1 MADFESSRTA
11 SKATADRRA
20 ELAIR
25 RLHIERAMADFKRR
39 NRTVSAGKPTPAKKP
54 ESKPTPAKK
63 PESKPAPAKAKAA
76 GIVAAGGGPE
86 NPAADIAALA
96 LYKKSRKDAKA
107 AKGAGPDTA
116 GKRLLLV
123 EFLVCFV
130 ILGAGTVVAPT
141 GSQDGVPRLMVRG
154 TGLCVL
160 FLVLSLVASAGA
172 KPAKAAAGL
181 GALVTAG
188 YLFTSTDATNL
199 FKWMGGYFSKTGVVT
214 PLTMTA
220 DATTSSTEASSGE
233 SEAPFTPT
241 GASS

>member
-1 MADFESSRTA
+1 MVANFDTRSR
-11 SKATADRRA
+11 S
-20 ELAIR
+20 
-25 RLHIERAMADFKRR
+25 
-39 NRTVSAGKPTPAKKP
+39 VSPQ
-54 ESKPTPAKK
+54 
-63 PESKPAPAKAKAA
+63 
-76 GIVAAGGGPE
+76 
-86 NPAADIAALA
+86 NPVADIAFLTSYKAA
-96 LYKKSRKDAKA
+96 TSYKKSRKDAKA
-107 AKGAGPDTA
+107 AKAAKSGGPGGG

-199 FKWMGGYFSKTGVVT
+199 FKWMGGYFSKSGVVT
-214 PLTMTA
+214 PFTPTTTTA
-220 DATTSSTEASSGE
+220 GTTATEAGSGE
-233 SEAPFTPT
+233 SKAPFTPT

>member
-11 SKATADRRA
+11 SKAKADRRA

-25 RLHIERAMADFKRR
+25 HLRIKGAMADFEKRS
-39 NRTVSAGKPTPAKKP
+39 RTVSAGKPTPAKKP
-54 ESKPTPAKK
+54 ESKPAPAKK
-63 PESKPAPAKAKAA
+63 PESRTASKAKAA

-116 GKRLLLV
+116 SKRLLLV

-220 DATTSSTEASSGE
+220 DATTTATEAGSGE
-233 SEAPFTPT
+233 SKAPFTPT